1 MRKLVNKIATSFF
14 LAMTNENKMKLEIC
28 ASSYQSAFNAQNAGA
43 DSIELCSEL
52 SVGGITPSYAVL
64 KKVSKEINI
73 PVHVLIRPRSGDFC
87 YSETEFEIMKKD
99 IQMCIKLGFNGIV
112 SGVLNPDN
120 TIDIKRT
127 KELIEVSKPLSF
139 TFHRAFDCVMHPKKA
154 LEELMDLKVNRILTS
169 GQKEKAIDGIALLKE
184 LKIMAQNKLI
194 ILPGGGI
201 NATNVL
207 LFKKAGFKEIHTSAS
222 NTKTNSKVFFD
233 TTPQTVSDPKTIQEI
248 LKVIKNA

>member
-1 MRKLVNKIATSFF
+1 
-14 LAMTNENKMKLEIC
+14 MKLEIC
-28 ASSYQSAFNAQNAGA
+28 ANSYQSAFNAQNSGA
-43 DSIELCSEL
+43 DRIELCSEL
-52 SVGGITPSYAVL
+52 SVGGVTPSYAVL

-73 PVHVLIRPRSGDFC
+73 PVHVLIRPRSGDFY
-87 YSETEFEIMKKD
+87 YSEPEFEVMKED

-127 KELIEVSKPLSF
+127 KELIEISKPLSF
-139 TFHRAFDCVMHPKKA
+139 TFHRAFDCALNPKKA
-154 LEELMDLKVNRILTS
+154 LEELIDLEVHRILTS

-194 ILPGGGI
+194 ILPGSGI
-201 NATNVL
+201 NASNVL
-207 LFKKAGFKEIHTSAS
+207 LFKKVGFKEIHTSAS
-222 NTKTNSKVFFD
+222 SIKTNSKVFFD